1 MSLAAN
7 STKISPAKISGVTLV
22 ELVITIVILSIAL
35 VAVVSVYSKAIG
47 QSADPVIYA
56 KSVEIGQ
63 AYMDEILTKRFDETS
78 PVGGVPA
85 TPVGS
90 LTPVANLGPDA
101 AETSRNLYDD
111 VDDYDFAADGTPEF
125 STLALVTGGGSGQY
139 VNYSIEVRVAYVN
152 LASGSGEL
160 SGLGLSA
167 ANSSVKRID
176 LIVSNPL
183 GTPVTFTAYKGNY

>member
-1 MSLAAN
+1 MPLVIKLSGIKQPV
-7 STKISPAKISGVTLV
+7 TKGATLV

-35 VAVVSVYSKAIG
+35 LAVVSVYSKAIG
-47 QSADPVIYA
+47 QSTDPVIYA

-63 AYMDEILTKRFDETS
+63 TYMDEILTKRFDEAS

-90 LTPVANLGPDA
+90 LTPAANLGPDT

-111 VDDYDFAADGTPEF
+111 VDDYDFAAAGTPEF
-125 STLALVTGGGSGQY
+125 STLALVAGGSSGQY
-139 VNYSIEVRVAYVN
+139 VNYSIEVSVSYVN
-152 LASGSGEL
+152 LASSSGEL
-160 SGLGLSA
+160 SGLGLTA

-183 GTPVTFTAYKGNY
+183 DTPVKLTAYKGNY